1 MPSNH
6 LILSHPLLLLPS
18 NFLSIRSFQMSQLS
32 AWGGQSI
39 AVSPSPSVLPVNT
52 QDWFPL
58 GWTGCISLQSKGLSR
73 ESLNTEFQRIARRD
87 KKDFLSDQC
96 KEIEENNRMGKT
108 TDLFEKIWDRK
119 GIFHAKMGTINN
131 RNGMDQQKQKI
142 LRRSGKNTQKN
153 YTKISMTQI
162 ITMVW
167 WLTKSQTSWNV
178 KSTSLRKH
186 Y

>member
-1 MPSNH
+1 MDGGLWHCTGGRDQNH
-6 LILSHPLLLLPS
+6 PQAKAMQKGKMAVWRGLTNSYKKK
-18 NFLSIRSFQMSQLS
+18 RSQRQ
-32 AWGGQSI
+32 WR
-39 AVSPSPSVLPVNT
+39 
-52 QDWFPL
+52 
-58 GWTGCISLQSKGLSR
+58 KGKIYPFER
-73 ESLNTEFQRIARRD
+73 EFQRITRRN
-87 KKDFLSDQC
+87 KKAFSSHQC

-153 YTKISMTQI
+153 YTKKISMTQI